1 MSKKLL
7 ITDFDGVV
15 CDSVEECLL
24 VTYNAYHRLQDASFQ
39 RLLDLQQIAPETR
52 QTFRR
57 LRPYL
62 KGAEDFLPLFR
73 AVEQQIPIATQREFD
88 AFRDGMHN
96 ELSEFVTFFYAERD
110 FLIRNEHRIWLS
122 LNPLYGDFATIL
134 RARNGFERVHILT
147 TKRREDVLEIFGY
160 QQVAFP
166 PEQISYIKAA
176 GKSERLLE
184 LLREYD
190 ADPADMLYFEDQVDF
205 LVAAKPHGIQTYLV
219 EWGYVSDEQR
229 DVARQHDISLIA
241 MPQFAAF
248 LSEIE

>member
-7 ITDFDGVV
+7 ITDFDGVI

-24 VTYNAYHRLQDASFQ
+24 VTYNAYHRLHDASFQ

-57 LRPYL
+57 LRPFL
-62 KGAEDFLPLFR
+62 KGAEDFVPIFRSIEQRIPL
-73 AVEQQIPIATQREFD
+73 ATQREFD
-88 AFRDGMHN
+88 AFRDEMRDQ
-96 ELSEFVTFFYAERD
+96 LSEFVTLFYEERD

-122 LNPLYGDFATIL
+122 LNPLYGDFAAIL
-134 RARNGFERVHILT
+134 RARQAFERFHILT

-160 QQVAFP
+160 QQVAFLP
-166 PEQISYIKAA
+166 KQISYIKAA
-176 GKSERLLE
+176 GKSARLLE

-190 ADPADMLYFEDQVDF
+190 ANPEETLYFEDQVDF
-205 LVAAKPHGIQTYLV
+205 LVVAKQHGIQTYLV

-229 DVARQHDISLIA
+229 EVARQHNIPIIA
-241 MPQFAAF
+241 MPQFAELLREQA
-248 LSEIE
+248 

>member
-39 RLLDLQQIAPETR
+39 RLLDLQATPPETR

-57 LRPYL
+57 LRPFL
-62 KGAEDFLPLFR
+62 KGAEDFIPIFR
-73 AVEQQIPIATQREFD
+73 SIEQQIPIATQREFD
-88 AFRDGMHN
+88 AFRDGMR
-96 ELSEFVTFFYAERD
+96 EKLSEYVAVFYTERD
-110 FLIRNEHRIWLS
+110 FLIRNEHRVWLS
-122 LNPLYGDFATIL
+122 LNPLYSDFAAIL
-134 RARNGFERVHILT
+134 RARQTFERVHILT
-147 TKRREDVLEIFGY
+147 TKRRDDVLEIFNY

-176 GKSERLLE
+176 GKSARLLE
-184 LLREYD
+184 LLREYG
-190 ADPADMLYFEDQVDF
+190 ADPADTLYFEDQVDF

-229 DVARQHDISLIA
+229 GVARQHDIPIIA

-248 LSEIE
+248 LGEVV